1 VVGARKALVSID
13 GLRVEVAG
21 ESLRRIRLRISSLDA
36 SVEISV
42 DAESLLY
49 FLDRFRFTAENVIS
63 ELS

>member
-1 VVGARKALVSID
+1 MVGARKALVSID

-49 FLDRFRFTAENVIS
+49 FLDRFRVTAENVIS

>member
-1 VVGARKALVSID
+1 MVGARRALASID